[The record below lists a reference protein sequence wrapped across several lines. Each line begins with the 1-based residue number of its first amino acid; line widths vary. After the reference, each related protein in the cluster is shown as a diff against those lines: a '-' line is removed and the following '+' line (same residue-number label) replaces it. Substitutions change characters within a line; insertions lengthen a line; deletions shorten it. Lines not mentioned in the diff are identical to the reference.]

1 MITRCVPGEP
11 IQARFDDQDAM
22 LALLREALRQL
33 RAVPITNC
41 PFDSSVSV
49 RLNEL
54 GYLIAR
60 ELCVDDVD
68 LEQWPSLGTPRKLL
82 AHLHATRPVE
92 EKAFSHGDLCDT
104 NVFVDAHDQLHFIDL
119 GRGGIADRW
128 LDIAFAHRNL
138 REDVSDNA
146 ANNFLRGLGEPHQ
159 SAKRVFFEQLDEL
172 F

>member
-1 MITRCVPGEP
+1 MPGRHQTMP
-11 IQARFDDQDAM
+11 
-22 LALLREALRQL
+22 LSVYEAIRPHPQRVHLSFVV
-33 RAVPITNC
+33 A
-41 PFDSSVSV
+41 
-49 RLNEL
+49 
-54 GYLIAR
+54 
-60 ELCVDDVD
+60 
-68 LEQWPSLGTPRKLL
+68 SLGVEGLSHQLL
-82 AHLHATRPVE
+82 PLFHAL
-92 EKAFSHGDLCDT
+92 SHGDLCDT

-146 ANNFLRGLGEPHQ
+146 ANNFLRGLGEPEQ